1 MTLDGTNSTEG
12 SVESIESICSNNS
25 TVETNTDTDNET
37 YRVEEKQNDTKN
49 SPPEQSC
56 ITIKLKYINDDL
68 KLVSGKLEELL
79 GDFRR

>member
-1 MTLDGTNSTEG
+1 MNVGGTSTEG

-25 TVETNTDTDNET
+25 TAETNTDTDNEA
-37 YRVEEKQNDTKN
+37 YRVEENRNDSGN
-49 SPPEQSC
+49 IPDENN

-68 KLVSGKLEELL
+68 KLVSGRLKELL